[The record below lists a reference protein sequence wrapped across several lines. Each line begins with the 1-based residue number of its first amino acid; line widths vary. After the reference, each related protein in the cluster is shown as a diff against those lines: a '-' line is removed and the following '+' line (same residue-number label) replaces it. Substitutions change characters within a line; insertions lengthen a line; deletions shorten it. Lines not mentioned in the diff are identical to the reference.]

1 VGRAVP
7 SLREKL
13 AEVLRSIEAEML
25 PLLSRERRAAYQRV
39 SRAWVEEYAAVS
51 NCSYPHALVMML
63 LVSILDLQAQVA
75 ELEERLRR
83 LEGVEGGGHGA
94 LPARG

>member
-1 VGRAVP
+1 MGRAVP

-13 AEVLRSIEAEML
+13 AEILRSIEVELL
-25 PLLSRERRAAYQRV
+25 PLLSPGRRAVYQRV
-39 SRAWVEEYAAVS
+39 SRAWVEEYAALS
-51 NCSYPHALVMML
+51 NYSNPHALVAML
-63 LVSILDLQAQVA
+63 LVSVLDLQAQVE

-83 LEGVEGGGHGA
+83 LEGVESGRGE